1 MNLTIPGRWQ
11 DGATS
16 AELPGELQVR
26 GDLVHLM
33 VEGRELC
40 AARLQQL
47 QVSPRLGR
55 TPRYLSFP
63 TFAGQFETSEHGL
76 MEQLESLDRRPGS
89 LAYRVIHRI
98 EQNMLAVVL
107 ATLVV
112 VGTVVGYFVWGL
124 PAMSHAL
131 AERLPAD
138 MLDEAAAETL
148 AFLEEHQLEASE
160 LSEVRRGEVL
170 AAIGTVA
177 PDYPQEKLRFYRG
190 GEHGANAFALPD
202 GTIVFTDELVALAE
216 DSEEIVAIFGHELGH
231 VENRHALQ
239 QIIQGSA
246 ISLTIALVT
255 GDVSVFG
262 DLLVTAPVIFARLSY
277 SRRFELESD
286 AYALDLLREHELD
299 TQAFVSILT
308 KLHHSHRDCD
318 SDESCAEDGVDGDWA
333 DYLSTHPHL
342 EQRIRLATP

>member
-1 MNLTIPGRWQ
+1 MTIPGRWQ

-16 AELPGELQVR
+16 AELPAELQVR

-33 VEGRELC
+33 VDGRELC
-40 AARLQQL
+40 AARLQQIKI
-47 QVSPRLGR
+47 SPRLGR

-63 TFAGQFETSEHGL
+63 AFAGQFETCEHGL

-98 EQNMLAVVL
+98 EQNLLAVVL

-112 VGTVVGYFVWGL
+112 VGAVVGYFAWGL
-124 PAMSHAL
+124 PAMSHAI
-131 AERLPAD
+131 AERLPMD
-138 MLDEAAAETL
+138 MLDEAAAESL
-148 AFLEEHQLEASE
+148 AFLEEHQLEASD
-160 LSEVRRGEVL
+160 LSEARREEVL
-170 AAIGTVA
+170 TAIATVA
-177 PDYPQEKLRFYRG
+177 PDYPREKLRFYRG
-190 GEHGANAFALPD
+190 GHHGANAFALPD
-202 GTIVFTDELVALAE
+202 GTIVFTDELVALA
-216 DSEEIVAIFGHELGH
+216 DNSEEVVAIFGHELGH

-255 GDVSVFG
+255 GDVSIFG

-277 SRRFELESD
+277 SRQFELESD
-286 AYALDLLREHELD
+286 AYALDLLREHGLD
-299 TQAFVSILT
+299 TGAFVSILT

-318 SDESCAEDGVDGDWA
+318 GEESCAEDGTDSDWG

-342 EQRIRLATP
+342 EQRIRLAAP